1 MCSDNEKASAAGSPR
16 RLFCPKNI
24 LRNADN
30 NTMSNKK
37 KNTGLFV
44 AVWFL
49 ILLLLLIVFFVKK
62 DRITGNLQ
70 QTDFFGKVF
79 GSTPEFVKNHKTTE
93 NGSQKDAQTYSF
105 DLLNPQAEK
114 TVSAPPVYQE
124 ATGSESAK
132 AVKENADVIAPAD
145 SYAEEQ
151 SAEPEKPSS
160 AAAEKNVPPAEK
172 NAGAEKKSGA
182 AVVPAV
188 QTRDVTLCFMVINS
202 DGTLSRKSV
211 KRLLPKSDSPLT
223 DSVNALLSGPLPEER
238 SKNCMSLIPDGT
250 RLLGASVKNG
260 VATLNFSEQFE
271 FNTLGVEGYRA
282 QLTQLVFTAT
292 EFSTVKSVQFLIE
305 GEKKDFLG
313 SEGLWIGSPLTR
325 SSV

>member
-1 MCSDNEKASAAGSPR
+1 MKNASAA
-16 RLFCPKNI
+16 RLPPGHFFCPKNI
-24 LRNADN
+24 LHNADKN
-30 NTMSNKK
+30 NMSDKK

-62 DRITGNLQ
+62 DKITGNLQ

-79 GSTPEFVKNHKTTE
+79 GSTPEFVKNHKNTE
-93 NGSQKDAQTYSF
+93 DGNQEGAQTYSF
-105 DLLNPQAEK
+105 DLLNPSADKK
-114 TVSAPPVYQE
+114 TSEPPVYQE

-132 AVKENADVIAPAD
+132 AIKENADIVAPVD
-145 SYAEEQ
+145 LYTSED
-151 SAEPEKPSS
+151 EPAGSGKPLST
-160 AAAEKNVPPAEK
+160 AAEKNGRADEK
-172 NAGAEKKSGA
+172 NTAAEKKSGTEVA
-182 AVVPAV
+182 SAV
-188 QTRDVTLCFMVINS
+188 QLRDVVLYFMVINS

-211 KRLLPKSDSPLT
+211 KRPLPKSDSPLT

-292 EFSTVKSVQFLIE
+292 EFPTVKSVQFLIE

-313 SEGLWIGSPLTR
+313 SEGLWIGSPLAR
-325 SSV
+325 NSF